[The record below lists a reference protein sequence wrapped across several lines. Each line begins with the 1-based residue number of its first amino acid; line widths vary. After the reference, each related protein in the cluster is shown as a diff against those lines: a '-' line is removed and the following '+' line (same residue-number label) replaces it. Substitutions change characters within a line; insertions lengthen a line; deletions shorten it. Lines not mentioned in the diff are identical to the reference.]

1 MFFNPFFCKWT
12 FMLLPVFHSNKY
24 KYLNKHSC
32 NTSWALGVLLGL
44 PLWASSTQWDIF
56 QLSSKVDK
64 LSSLN
69 MPSGD
74 SSWWSTF
81 TNTWLCQ
88 TLQFLPIWWIWN
100 RILLFSFARSLVRLS
115 AYSSVNQTF
124 SFLFFLVNY
133 CLDPLTISFF
143 SSCITF
149 YHWFIGILFNLKK
162 KTKKTTTTFFGLTV
176 CGILVP
182 RPGIKLWAWQWKL
195 RILTTELTQ
204 NSIPLILKS
213 NFATSLSKWDLSFEL
228 CKNGII
234 LHAIFFL
241 LLDFS
246 SSLFL
251 NLIHNV
257 TCGCRSI
264 IFTAINNILFQN
276 VTIFLLM
283 DTGLFPVFCYHE
295 NAINILIHVSWFRG
309 ARVSPGHLTKGRYAH
324 EHISQDVT

>member
-1 MFFNPFFCKWT
+1 MLWIYRNSHKWHITPCIFQLLIKGFILCCIILQYYNLLFLFHIMTLRFIHVALISPISLLYTAVTLYKSHNVFYPFFCKWT

-124 SFLFFLVNY
+124 SFLFFWW
-133 CLDPLTISFF
+133 TI
-143 SSCITF
+143 
-149 YHWFIGILFNLKK
+149 
-162 KTKKTTTTFFGLTV
+162 V
-176 CGILVP
+176 
-182 RPGIKLWAWQWKL
+182 
-195 RILTTELTQ
+195 
-204 NSIPLILKS
+204 
-213 NFATSLSKWDLSFEL
+213 
-228 CKNGII
+228 
-234 LHAIFFL
+234 
-241 LLDFS
+241 
-246 SSLFL
+246 
-251 NLIHNV
+251 
-257 TCGCRSI
+257 
-264 IFTAINNILFQN
+264 
-276 VTIFLLM
+276 
-283 DTGLFPVFCYHE
+283 
-295 NAINILIHVSWFRG
+295 
-309 ARVSPGHLTKGRYAH
+309 
-324 EHISQDVT
+324 